1 MLNRNSSTA
10 KTVTEGKRN
19 LQNQSYLKH
28 LRIIKHLT
36 VVTAFANSRD
46 PIWQVCTFVKEQHW
60 VPILSLKSFQLR
72 LVFWVQRHLRWQNKI
87 PAGTEKT
94 QQVYMT
100 VMEFYFQDARQH
112 ISFHSRKVNL
122 ILLPVDTVPRSYFQT
137 TRERMQYN

>member
-60 VPILSLKSFQLR
+60 FPILSLKSFQLR

-94 QQVYMT
+94 QQVYLT

-122 ILLPVDTVPRSYFQT
+122 ILLTVDTVPRSYFQT